1 MFVKAINHIKFRPK
15 DSKTRCMYMYL
26 IQVMLTKMTAI
37 MYTVSHA
44 NQQLHAVYE
53 VIMKALATVAKSKPN
68 HLATWEF
75 F

>member
-1 MFVKAINHIKFRPK
+1 
-15 DSKTRCMYMYL
+15 MYL